1 MRAASGPREPLAE
14 RLLHVDPGSGRLRD
28 LSLGELPSLL
38 HPGDLLVLNDAATL
52 PASLPAR
59 DPRGVPC
66 EVRLAGESDGG
77 RWHAVLFGAG
87 DWRTRTEDRPA
98 PPVLDAG
105 DQLSFGDDLRAMVV
119 SVSGLS
125 SRLVELRFD
134 RQGAALIAALYRLG
148 RPVQYSYLAGELR
161 LWHVQSRFASRPW
174 AVEPPSAGRPLT
186 WALLTALRRRGVGLA
201 RLTHA
206 AGLSSTGDPALDAA
220 LPLPEAYDIPAE
232 TVAAIAEARASGG
245 RIVAAGT
252 TVVRALESAAAGL
265 GGLQPGPGT
274 ARLRLF
280 AGFRRRVVDGILTG
294 LHEPGTSHFALLG
307 AFASAELL
315 EAASRHAE
323 AAGYLAHEFGD
334 TSLLLAA

>member
-1 MRAASGPREPLAE
+1 VRAASWPGQPLAE

-28 LSLGELPSLL
+28 LPLAELPSLFR
-38 HPGDLLVLNDAATL
+38 PGDLLVLNDAATL

-59 DPRGVPC
+59 DPRGAPC
-66 EVRLAGESDGG
+66 EVRLAGKGEGG
-77 RWHAVLFGAG
+77 HWRAVLFGAG

-98 PPVLDAG
+98 PPGLGAG
-105 DQLSFGDDLRAMVV
+105 DHLSFGDDLSAVV
-119 SVSGLS
+119 VAVSALS
-125 SRLVELRFD
+125 PRLVELRFD
-134 RQGAALIAALYRLG
+134 LQGAALFAALYRQG

-186 WALLTALRRRGVGLA
+186 WALLTALRRRGVVLA

-232 TVAAIAEARASGG
+232 TVAAILAARARGG

-252 TVVRALESAAAGL
+252 SVVRALESAAAGR
-265 GGLQPGPGT
+265 GGLQPGRGT
-274 ARLRLF
+274 ARLRLS
-280 AGFRRRVVDGILTG
+280 AGFRLRVADGILTG

-307 AFASAELL
+307 AFASPDVLD
-315 EAASRHAE
+315 AASRHAE

-334 TSLLLAA
+334 TSLVLAA

>member
-1 MRAASGPREPLAE
+1 VRAASWPRQPLAE
-14 RLLHVDPGSGRLRD
+14 RLLHVDPRSGGLRD
-28 LSLGELPSLL
+28 LSLAELPSLL
-38 HPGDLLVLNDAATL
+38 RPGDLLVLNDAATL
-52 PASLPAR
+52 PASLLAR
-59 DPRGVPC
+59 DPRGAPC
-66 EVRLAGESDGG
+66 EVRLAGEGEGG
-77 RWHAVLFGAG
+77 HWRAVLFGAG

-98 PPVLDAG
+98 PPILDAG
-105 DQLSFGDDLRAMVV
+105 DRLSFGDDLGAMVV
-119 SVSGLS
+119 AVSGLS
-125 SRLVELRFD
+125 PRLVELRFD
-134 RQGAALIAALYRLG
+134 LQGAALIAALYRQG

-206 AGLSSTGDPALDAA
+206 AGLSSTP
-220 LPLPEAYDIPAE
+220 E
-232 TVAAIAEARASGG
+232 TVAAIRAAQAGGG

-252 TVVRALESAAAGL
+252 TVVRALESAAAGH

-280 AGFRRRVVDGILTG
+280 AGFRLRVVDGILTG

-307 AFASAELL
+307 AFASPDVLD
-315 EAASRHAE
+315 AASRHAE
-323 AAGYLAHEFGD
+323 AAGYLADEFGD
-334 TSLLLAA
+334 TSLVLAA